1 MAKRE
6 NQGMQ
11 IGLILLVMLSI
22 LLMITCYF
30 FWSQAHTQSAK
41 ATEAESTKDAAV
53 TAMGG
58 ALDENQRLKVIIGYT
73 ADAPLNTIDTEFNE
87 NMQLLAQAFP
97 EGEQNYRVLSEHMI
111 TVIQKRDA
119 SLVEAADLELQLKKD
134 KQDIRTEEQGRVNK
148 AEEER
153 DNHKA
158 DLEKER
164 SEFKADRDRMKA
176 DIAKLE
182 KELRAEQ
189 KRLASDNKDLTEK
202 IAKLDTDL
210 DRTTQRLRI
219 KIDENND
226 LKDESFER
234 PDGKIVFV
242 NQKLNLV
249 YINLGRE
256 DALRKKVSFRVY
268 DASGVAGTEKKGAIE
283 ITRILDGHSAEA
295 SIVDDSVT
303 DPLVAGDVIYSP
315 VWQAGRRTT
324 FALAGFMD
332 VDHDGRSD
340 RELVKNIITV
350 NGGIVQAEI
359 TDKGQH
365 TGELTIETRYL
376 VIGKMP
382 SENRGDE
389 SLAAIS
395 EISKMQ
401 DEAEKLGI
409 GIISLDRLLD
419 DMGYHGSA
427 RAVSLGRNAKSMD
440 LRGRPQPSP
449 RKLERRFAPSRI
461 PSSY

>member
-164 SEFKADRDRMKA
+164 SQFKADRDRMKA

-189 KRLASDNKDLTEK
+189 KRVSV
-202 IAKLDTDL
+202 
-210 DRTTQRLRI
+210 
-219 KIDENND
+219 
-226 LKDESFER
+226 
-234 PDGKIVFV
+234 PP
-242 NQKLNLV
+242 
-249 YINLGRE
+249 YILG
-256 DALRKKVSFRVY
+256 F
-268 DASGVAGTEKKGAIE
+268 I
-283 ITRILDGHSAEA
+283 
-295 SIVDDSVT
+295 
-303 DPLVAGDVIYSP
+303 
-315 VWQAGRRTT
+315 
-324 FALAGFMD
+324 
-332 VDHDGRSD
+332 
-340 RELVKNIITV
+340 
-350 NGGIVQAEI
+350 
-359 TDKGQH
+359 
-365 TGELTIETRYL
+365 
-376 VIGKMP
+376 
-382 SENRGDE
+382 
-389 SLAAIS
+389 
-395 EISKMQ
+395 
-401 DEAEKLGI
+401 
-409 GIISLDRLLD
+409 
-419 DMGYHGSA
+419 
-427 RAVSLGRNAKSMD
+427 
-440 LRGRPQPSP
+440 
-449 RKLERRFAPSRI
+449 
-461 PSSY
+461 